1 MESKQ
6 YSTTVND
13 CQQFQPD
20 RERDNDRE
28 SDKDNDN
35 DDRRHPSW
43 EKRLTYAQTGKFD
56 ITLIQSI
63 AENVKYHNEKIIKEV
78 AEFYGEITLQ

>member
-1 MESKQ
+1 MSKTEKSLNNTFEKLVESKQ

-20 RERDNDRE
+20 RE

-35 DDRRHPSW
+35 DGDR
-43 EKRLTYAQTGKFD
+43 EGGKELYVV
-56 ITLIQSI
+56 I
-63 AENVKYHNEKIIKEV
+63 V
-78 AEFYGEITLQ
+78 AEEEGQTRWTNIHWFFTGPISGQPTV

>member
-20 RERDNDRE
+20 RE

-35 DDRRHPSW
+35 DGDR
-43 EKRLTYAQTGKFD
+43 EGGKELYVV
-56 ITLIQSI
+56 I
-63 AENVKYHNEKIIKEV
+63 V
-78 AEFYGEITLQ
+78 AEEEAQARRANIC